1 MHAESS
7 ATPVVAALSV
17 VVAVA
22 GHALAGG
29 AVSLQLVSPLLA
41 LTAVCW
47 LLGEYLAGERAL
59 SVVVLAAIQLF
70 VHVTL
75 DAAHEP
81 MAMPMHDGGMPQG
94 IGGSLVMTAAHL
106 TVLLA
111 GVVAIT
117 GAHRWVRRVL
127 RIVARLLPRLP
138 ILTPVRRYA
147 AVLLAVPPS
156 PRLVQRW
163 LTSNVSRRGP
173 PVLPAIPAMS

>member
-29 AVSLQLVSPLLA
+29 TVALQLVSPLLA

-59 SVVVLAAIQLF
+59 AVVVLAAIQLF
-70 VHVTL
+70 VHITL

-81 MAMPMHDGGMPQG
+81 MAMPTHHGGCRR
-94 IGGSLVMTAAHL
+94 GS
-106 TVLLA
+106 
-111 GVVAIT
+111 
-117 GAHRWVRRVL
+117 
-127 RIVARLLPRLP
+127 
-138 ILTPVRRYA
+138 A
-147 AVLLAVPPS
+147 AVS
-156 PRLVQRW
+156 
-163 LTSNVSRRGP
+163 S
-173 PVLPAIPAMS
+173 